1 MIDKPE
7 DKTGPGAGPKPG
19 PAEKSLSPR
28 AAAARAVRA
37 VTMDKRSLDA
47 ALAEILP
54 LVAPKDRGLA
64 QELSYGTLR
73 HHGHLFAIARALLWK
88 PLEYQDRIV
97 FCLLL
102 VGLYQLEHTRIPDHA
117 VMHPTVEAVH
127 DLGRPRSGPLT
138 NAVLRNWR
146 RKREEVLRA
155 IAADAGPDFRFA
167 FPPWMLKRLRGN
179 WPKHWEKIV
188 RYSNARPALCV
199 RVNRLQWTRDE
210 CLNHFRKQN
219 FDANPTPE
227 AEDGLVLRLRAVN
240 KVRDAL
246 ATGQMAVQDTS
257 AQLAA
262 TLLEPKDGEE
272 VLDACA
278 APGGK
283 TGHML
288 EIAPG
293 AKVTAADL
301 SVFRLRKVKQALEL
315 RKLNAAL
322 LAADAADLGFW
333 WPGKFDAV
341 LLDSPCSG
349 FGVLNRHPDIKHL
362 RRESDLPEY
371 AKLQQA
377 LLRSLWQLV
386 APGGRLVYVTC
397 SILPEENNL
406 QIKRFLRLAHDASI
420 EDPGDDYGIDTGH
433 GRQRLPGVH
442 GGDGFFYALLRKT
455 GDGGDGGDG
464 GGGDGD
470 DAGGGA

>member
-1 MIDKPE
+1 VTDKLE
-7 DKTGPGAGPKPG
+7 DQTRPANKAVTKPG
-19 PAEKSLSPR
+19 EKPLSPR

-54 LVAPKDRGLA
+54 LVTPKDRGLA

-102 VGLYQLEHTRIPDHA
+102 VGLYQLEYTRIPDHA

-167 FPPWMLKRLRGN
+167 FPPWMLKRLRGD
-179 WPKHWEKIV
+179 WPKHWENIV
-188 RYSNARPALCV
+188 RYSNERPPLCM
-199 RVNRLQWTRDE
+199 RVNRRQWTRDD
-210 CLNHFRKQN
+210 CLSHFRKQN
-219 FDANPTPE
+219 FDANPTA
-227 AEDGLVLRLRAVN
+227 AEDGIVLGRRTVS
-240 KVRDAL
+240 KVREAI

-262 TLLEPKDGEE
+262 ALLAPKDGEE

-283 TGHML
+283 TGHIL
-288 EIAPG
+288 EMAPK

-301 SVFRLRKVKQALEL
+301 NLFRLFKVKQVLAL
-315 RKLNAAL
+315 RKSKAAL
-322 LAADAADLGFW
+322 YAADAAELGYW

-349 FGVLNRHPDIKHL
+349 LGVLNRHPDIKHL
-362 RRESDLPEY
+362 RRESDIAEY

-377 LLRSLWQLV
+377 LLRSLWRLV

-406 QIKRFLRLAHDASI
+406 QIKRFLRLVHDASI

-455 GDGGDGGDG
+455 GGDGD

-470 DAGGGA
+470 NPGGTGGGA

>member
-1 MIDKPE
+1 MTDKPE
-7 DKTGPGAGPKPG
+7 EKTKAEARPGTKPR
-19 PAEKSLSPR
+19 EKPLSPR

-54 LVAPKDRGLA
+54 LVTPKDRSLA

-102 VGLYQLEHTRIPDHA
+102 VGLYQLEYTRIPDHA

-155 IAADAGPDFRFA
+155 IAADVGPDFRFA
-167 FPPWMLKRLRGN
+167 FPPWMLKRLRSH
-179 WPKHWEKIV
+179 WPKHWESIV
-188 RYSNARPALCV
+188 RYSNERPPLCM
-199 RVNRLQWTRDE
+199 RVNRLRWTRDD
-210 CLNHFRKQN
+210 CLGHFRKQN
-219 FDANPTPE
+219 FDANPTA
-227 AEDGLVLRLRAVN
+227 AEDGIVLGRRTVS
-240 KVRDAL
+240 KVRDAI
-246 ATGQMAVQDTS
+246 AEGRMAVQDTS

-262 TLLEPKDGEE
+262 ALLAPKDGEA

-283 TGHML
+283 TVHIL
-288 EIAPG
+288 EMAPK

-301 SVFRLRKVKQALEL
+301 SLFRLFKVKHALDL
-315 RKLNAAL
+315 RKLKAAL
-322 LAADAADLGFW
+322 LAADAAELGYW

-362 RRESDLPEY
+362 RRESDIPEY
-371 AKLQQA
+371 AKLQQT
-377 LLRSLWQLV
+377 LLRSLWCLV
-386 APGGRLVYVTC
+386 APGGRLLYVTC
-397 SILPEENNL
+397 SVLPEDNNL
-406 QIKRFLRLAHDASI
+406 QIKRFLRLVHDASI

-442 GGDGFFYALLRKT
+442 GGDGFFYALLRKA
-455 GDGGDGGDG
+455 GGGDGDG
-464 GGGDGD
+464 GGGSGGD
-470 DAGGGA
+470 AGAGGGA